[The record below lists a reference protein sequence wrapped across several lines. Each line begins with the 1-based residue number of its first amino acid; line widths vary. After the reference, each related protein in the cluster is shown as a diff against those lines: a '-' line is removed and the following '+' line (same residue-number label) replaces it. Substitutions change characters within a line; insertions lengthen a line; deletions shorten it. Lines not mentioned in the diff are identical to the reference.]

1 MDDMDAGDC
10 STDGSCG
17 GDDGMMA
24 EVPMEGVKL
33 AKTTLQE
40 ETYLAFQQFSI
51 VIGVALMVGILF
63 FLMIAVENTF
73 EWLGNQISK
82 IFGVR
87 KKSKDPEDP
96 AALVGSFKRYK

>member
-51 VIGVALMVGILF
+51 GKTTEKRCFIANLPNHVRLF
-63 FLMIAVENTF
+63 LLRDNRLERDQNEYT
-73 EWLGNQISK
+73 
-82 IFGVR
+82 
-87 KKSKDPEDP
+87 
-96 AALVGSFKRYK
+96 

>member
-17 GDDGMMA
+17 GDDAMMA
-24 EVPMEGVKL
+24 EVPVEGVKL

-51 VIGVALMVGILF
+51 GKTTG
-63 FLMIAVENTF
+63 
-73 EWLGNQISK
+73 
-82 IFGVR
+82 
-87 KKSKDPEDP
+87 KKMLHRQE
-96 AALVGSFKRYK
+96 